1 MPTLEGPALDAL
13 QRKPVT
19 WCSKCTRFV
28 RPNYCRQCD
37 VFFDAGH
44 LSAECTGELH
54 DAHRTY

>member
-1 MPTLEGPALDAL
+1 MPTLEGPSLEAL
-13 QRKPVT
+13 QAKPIT
-19 WCSKCTRFV
+19 RCEKCGRCV

-44 LSAECTGELH
+44 TPLCDDAVH

>member
-1 MPTLEGPALDAL
+1 MPALEGPSLEAL

-19 WCSKCTRFV
+19 QCGTCRRWV

-37 VFFDAGH
+37 VFFNAGH
-44 LSAECTGELH
+44 VPICPDAVH

>member
-1 MPTLEGPALDAL
+1 MPLLGGPALDAL

-19 WCSKCTRFV
+19 WCSKCKRYV

-37 VFFDAGH
+37 VFFNAGH
-44 LSAECTGELH
+44 LPTLCDDSIH